1 MNVTHPSLDIIG
13 EESKALEGKRIVL
26 GITGS
31 VAAYRSID
39 LARKL
44 MRRGAHVRVVLT
56 REAADLVSPKLF
68 HWATG
73 IEPVVNVGGGIEHV
87 VLAREYD
94 GMVIAPATANT
105 IAKLAHGIADT
116 SVTLVA
122 LSMHG
127 KGKPILIVPVMHL
140 NMYRSTI
147 TRENI
152 ERLRKLGYHILEPIA
167 EGDKAKMPSVED
179 IALKTEA
186 MILRG
191 EDLRGLRVLVTAG
204 PTREHLDPVR
214 FLSNPSSGRMG
225 VAIAREAFFRG
236 AKVTLIHGPLCGIS
250 PPPWI
255 KSISITSTK
264 EMRDAVLDELDK
276 EDYDIIVFA
285 AAPADYGFA
294 KTSTTKIDSSTEL
307 TVRLTPTP
315 KIIADATRKAKSKK
329 PSAVI
334 VGFSAETVEADQEL
348 VERARRKLD
357 KYEVDII
364 IANNVAKPGI
374 GFASKYNEVL
384 IVTKTSTEKTPKMT
398 KEEIARIILDK
409 ALEVLGDRIRRNM

>member
-1 MNVTHPSLDIIG
+1 MNAIHPSLNIIG

-26 GITGS
+26 GVTGS

-44 MRRGAHVRVVLT
+44 MRHGAHVRVVLT
-56 REAADLVSPKLF
+56 RDAADLVSPKLF

-73 IEPVVNVGGGIEHV
+73 IEPVVDIGGDIEHV
-87 VLAREYD
+87 VFAREYD

-140 NMYRSTI
+140 NMYQSTI

-152 ERLRKLGYHILEPIA
+152 ERLHKLGYHILEPVV
-167 EGDKAKMPSVED
+167 EGDKAKIPGVED

-225 VAIAREAFFRG
+225 VAIR
-236 AKVTLIHGPLCGIS
+236 
-250 PPPWI
+250 
-255 KSISITSTK
+255 
-264 EMRDAVLDELDK
+264 
-276 EDYDIIVFA
+276 
-285 AAPADYGFA
+285 
-294 KTSTTKIDSSTEL
+294 
-307 TVRLTPTP
+307 VRL
-315 KIIADATRKAKSKK
+315 
-329 PSAVI
+329 
-334 VGFSAETVEADQEL
+334 FSVEQ
-348 VERARRKLD
+348 K
-357 KYEVDII
+357 
-364 IANNVAKPGI
+364 
-374 GFASKYNEVL
+374 
-384 IVTKTSTEKTPKMT
+384 
-398 KEEIARIILDK
+398 
-409 ALEVLGDRIRRNM
+409 